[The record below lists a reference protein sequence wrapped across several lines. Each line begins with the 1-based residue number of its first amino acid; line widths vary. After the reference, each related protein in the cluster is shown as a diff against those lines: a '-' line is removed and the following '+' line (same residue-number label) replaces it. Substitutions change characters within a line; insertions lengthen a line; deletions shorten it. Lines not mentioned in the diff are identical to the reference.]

1 MDEATEKKIVRAA
14 RAAAKAAS
22 RGPAALDVESENYP
36 WRKNPGPYEVFVAEF
51 LLRKTTY
58 KQAAP
63 VFSWLV
69 ASYPDPCSLAAADE
83 SALAERLKSLGLYGR
98 ANLMLAAAREVCK
111 KYGGRIPCSRELL
124 EALPGAG
131 PYLAGAVL
139 SFGCREQA
147 AIVDTGIARMW
158 GRIIPGAVKRLYS
171 PHRDPGA
178 WLASRTYIEHFRGNP
193 DTGNYILLDTA
204 RLVCL
209 PKKPLCEQCPF
220 KKTCETWRKTLG

>member
-1 MDEATEKKIVRAA
+1 MGEATEKKIVLAA

-22 RGPAALDVESENYP
+22 RSAAEAHAGSEDYP
-36 WRKNPGPYEVFVAEF
+36 WRKNPGPYEVFVAEY

-63 VFSWLV
+63 VFIWLV
-69 ASYPDPCSLAAADE
+69 EEYPDICSLAAADE
-83 SALAERLKSLGLYGR
+83 DLLVSRLKPLGLRGR
-98 ANLMLAAAREVCK
+98 AGLLVAAAREVCRNH
-111 KYGGRIPCSRELL
+111 GGRVPCSREYL

-139 SFGCREQA
+139 SFGCGERA
-147 AIVDTGIARMW
+147 AIVDTGIARLW

-178 WLASRTYIEHFRGNP
+178 WLASRTYIEHFKGNP
-193 DTGNYILLDTA
+193 DVGNYILLDTA
-204 RLVCL
+204 RQVCL
-209 PKKPLCEQCPF
+209 PKKPLCKQCPF
-220 KKTCETWRKTLG
+220 KKTCKARHKTLG